1 MSGRFFKRTL
11 TQNTVGNWVEFVQTN
26 QPAVKKEIPIGYGVK
41 ANVVRK
47 GDVVTFSLIRDI
59 HSVVEGE
66 HRELDEKIPNGF
78 KPCVQTHLIVNKNAA
93 NEHKGCAVWHLEPDG
108 NMYFSNQSSENAVYT
123 GTVTY
128 ITEDEYPTIEE

>member
-1 MSGRFFKRTL
+1 MQS
-11 TQNTVGNWVEFVQTN
+11 N

-41 ANVVRK
+41 ANIVRQ
-47 GDVVTFSLIRDI
+47 GSVVTFSLIRGI

-78 KPCVQTHLIVNKNAA
+78 KPCVQTHLIVNKNVA
-93 NEHKGCAVWHLEPDG
+93 NQHKEYAVWHLEPDG
-108 NMYFSNQSSENAVYT
+108 SMYFSNPSFGDAVYT